1 MKSYEMI
8 QANGE
13 KITVSSPA
21 EARQVM
27 AGFEPFADRFL
38 AEVETVTSV
47 DAESFAFLQR
57 VADRWNTNHEIFEK
71 IEAEGTLAEKKAVE
85 TERARAMK
93 EMARKCKDASNGSD
107 GQ

>member
-13 KITVSSPA
+13 KIAVSSTA

-38 AEVETVTSV
+38 AEVDTVTSV

-57 VADRWNTNHEIFEK
+57 VADRWNRNHRIFEK
-71 IEAEGTLAEKKAVE
+71 IEAEGALAEKKAAE
-85 TERARAMK
+85 TERARTMK
-93 EMARKCKDASNGSD
+93 EMARKCREASNGSG

>member
-1 MKSYEMI
+1 MI

-13 KITVSSPA
+13 KIAVSSIA
-21 EARQVM
+21 EARRVM

-38 AEVETVTSV
+38 AEVDTVTSV

-57 VADRWNTNHEIFEK
+57 VGDRWNTNHKIFEE
-71 IEAEGTLAEKKAVE
+71 IEAERKLAEKKAAE
-85 TERARAMK
+85 TERALALK
-93 EMARKCKDASNGSD
+93 EMARSCREASSHSQ